1 MINVSDLA
9 KLLVLPAVSGTE
21 HKERK
26 KEKQTTLKEP
36 GYITN
41 KN

>member
-26 KEKQTTLKEP
+26 KKQTTLKEP
-36 GYITN
+36 GYITH